1 MMNARYA
8 SRSQPRLTYTEA
20 VIEGIRQE
28 MRADS
33 SVFYLGQDV
42 GIFGGS
48 MQGTQGLLAEFG
60 PERIIETPISESS
73 TTGIGVGA
81 ALFGRKPIVEISF
94 GEFLPAAM
102 NQLINQAPNIFY
114 MTGGTLKVPLVIR
127 TRVGDGPYGGHP
139 QDYSAWFGHA
149 PGMKVVMP
157 ATPPDAMQLMKA
169 AIQDSNPVLFLE
181 PMSLSHGRREEVDVE
196 AGGAELGKARIARGG
211 QDITVVAYGSELPLA
226 LRAAEKAARE
236 SIDVEV
242 IDLRTLVP
250 WDVATVIGSVKKTQ
264 RLVTVHEA
272 WKYHGHGA
280 EVVARV
286 SEMLGAG
293 IHLRV
298 ARVGAKPVPIPSGP
312 LRKWALPSVDE
323 IYSAIMDCVALG
335 ETSGG

>member
-1 MMNARYA
+1 
-8 SRSQPRLTYTEA
+8 
-20 VIEGIRQE
+20 
-28 MRADS
+28 
-33 SVFYLGQDV
+33 
-42 GIFGGS
+42 
-48 MQGTQGLLAEFG
+48 
-60 PERIIETPISESS
+60 
-73 TTGIGVGA
+73 
-81 ALFGRKPIVEISF
+81 
-94 GEFLPAAM
+94 M

-149 PGMKVVMP
+149 PGVKVVMP
-157 ATPPDAMQLMKA
+157 ATPPDAMQLMRA

-181 PMSLSHGRREEVDVE
+181 PMSLSHGRREVVDVE

-226 LRAAEKAARE
+226 LQAASLAARE

-250 WDVATVIGSVKKTQ
+250 WDVATVIESVKKTQ

-272 WKYHGHGA
+272 WKDHGHGA